1 MAEGVGVDHPFAIVP
16 LRLLKGV
23 SASAVCVY
31 AVLAEAANRD
41 QTAWPSKATIANRTR
56 LSPRTVQ
63 RCIAE
68 LRDEG
73 WIEVLERSRDNGSRT
88 SNTYVVNRVPRDTDV
103 SPPRD
108 IRVSPPETL
117 VSPPEPDP
125 IEPDRALVL
134 EPLFSNVQPQAV
146 EPSHKQHFDIWWS
159 EYPRKVRKPEARRA
173 YVKAATKVSDDRLLD
188 AMRRYRDF
196 DHRVAEGFIL
206 HASTWLN
213 QECWDDDIV
222 ESPQSAEEAQWALL
236 RGQMSTGTDD
246 GC

>member
-1 MAEGVGVDHPFAIVP
+1 MAVDYPFAIVP
-16 LRLLKGV
+16 LAIVGTA
-23 SASAVCVY
+23 SASAVSVY

-41 QTAWPSKATIANRTR
+41 QTAWPSKATIGDRTGM
-56 LSPRTVQ
+56 SPRTVQ

-68 LRDEG
+68 LRDGG
-73 WIEVLERSRDNGSRT
+73 WIEVLERSRDNGSQT
-88 SNTYVVNRVPRDTDV
+88 SNTYVVKRVPRDTDV
-103 SPPRD
+103 LPPRD
-108 IRVSPPETL
+108 THVSPPETL

-125 IEPDRALVL
+125 KEPDRALVP

-146 EPSHKQHFDIWWS
+146 GPSHKQHFDIWWG

-173 YVKAATKVSDDRLLD
+173 YAKAAKKVSDDRLLD

-222 ESPQSAEEAQWALL
+222 ESPQSDEEAQWALL
-236 RGQMSTGTDD
+236 RGQMAQGEPD
-246 GC
+246 GS